1 MEIYDFTKVSIDP
14 KTNLFDFT
22 QLTHQN
28 DTRPTLKSYT
38 VQQGEEMR
46 IDLVC
51 QSIYNNMQNIDV
63 ILYCNHI
70 DNPLNILEGA
80 TIFYPEPKD
89 INLFRYQEQQQ
100 DSITQQLI
108 NPSKTTRKDPN
119 RELFVDQGYSIPP
132 TVLPSYTPQV
142 KIDGNNLVIG
152 AGLF

>member
-1 MEIYDFTKVSIDP
+1 MEIYDFTKIKVDP
-14 KTNLFDFT
+14 KTSLFDFT

-28 DTRPTLKSYT
+28 DNRPTLRPYM

-51 QSIYNNMQNIDV
+51 KSIYNNMDNIDV

-80 TIFYPEPKD
+80 IIFYPDQKD
-89 INLFRYQEQQQ
+89 VAKFRYEEQQE
-100 DSITQQLI
+100 STTQKLL
-108 NPSKTTRKDPN
+108 NPSKTTRRDPS
-119 RELFVDQGYSIPP
+119 RESFVEQNYSIPP